1 MLDLAIRNGLLID
14 GSGLPA
20 FRGDLGIAGGRIV
33 SVGPALASAAR
44 TIDASGLA
52 VAPGFVDPHT
62 HFDAQLCWDPQARPS
77 LEHGVTTIVPGNCSL
92 SLAPLRK
99 DQRGRLSRMFRQIEE
114 MPEAAF
120 DDGIDWRWGESF
132 EGMLE
137 ALAPNLAINVA
148 PLVGHSSIRL
158 FVMGEDAAQRTA
170 TADEVRAMQDVLRG
184 CLEAGAVGLST
195 SFIDIDENLRPV
207 PSRFA
212 HKSELAAL
220 CAVLGERGR
229 ILQAVHEFFDT
240 ELTLSRVDQLAEL
253 SLQYGIATTFSP
265 LFQNRVQPEMGE
277 RVLARVEEQ
286 WRRGARVW
294 PQVQTRPIDIS
305 FTLAQ
310 RSLLFITMPS
320 WYLTV
325 SLPTLAAKLAAF
337 GDPATKQRLIAEAT
351 LPAEIAAA
359 AGRDWENTIVRKVA
373 HERNRGLEGRR
384 LGEIAAEQGKTP
396 LEVMIDLS
404 VEEGLETWF
413 LRSRIGH
420 SDDARVG
427 AMLAHP
433 FVHVGAGDGGAHVAS
448 FATYGDTGY
457 LFSRFVRETKALR
470 IEEAVKKISFDPCSI
485 WGLAGRG
492 LLRTDHAADVVV
504 FDPAT
509 IDRGPEIEARDLPGD
524 GIRWVRHAQGVHTVL
539 VNGAVAWSA
548 AGGYTDS
555 RTGTI
560 ATRRGDGPLR

>member
-20 FRGDLGIAGGRIV
+20 FRGDLGIADGRIV

-44 TIDASGLA
+44 TLDASGLA
-52 VAPGFVDPHT
+52 LAPGFVDPHT

-77 LEHGVTTIVPGNCSL
+77 LEHGVTTVVPGNCSL

-137 ALAPNLAINVA
+137 ALARDLAINVA

-170 TADEVRAMQDVLRG
+170 SEGEVRAMQDVLRG

-212 HKSELAAL
+212 HQSELAAL

-253 SLQYGIATTFSP
+253 SLRHGIPTTFSP

-337 GDPATKQRLIAEAT
+337 GDPATRQRLIAEAT

-359 AGRDWENTIVRKVA
+359 AGRDWENTLVRKVA

-404 VEEGLETWF
+404 VDEGLETWF

-457 LFSRFVRETKALR
+457 LFSRFVRETGALR
-470 IEEAVKKISFDPCSI
+470 LEEAVKKISFDPCSI

-492 LLRTDHAADVVV
+492 LLRPGYAADVVV

-555 RTGTI
+555 RSGAI
-560 ATRRGDGPLR
+560 VS